1 MKPRGS
7 NLQTSANSQ
16 AQALSGQSSIPDGGL
31 TAWLQ
36 VLGANFLFFNSWF
49 VRRVEELLCI
59 NTITHMQGH
68 REYVRSL
75 PGVLRK
81 LSDRQLV
88 IRNFVDRNFPRL
100 PSDHFWHHWWSNF
113 RPWILSC
120 LLATGIF
127 LVVFGMMMT
136 SLATTYWQ
144 IFLAQGLCVGL
155 GASCLFLPS
164 VAIVAT
170 YFSTKRALAIGIS
183 AAGGSIGSVIYSII
197 FHRLQSKVGASWATR
212 VIGFIT
218 LCTLSISMMV
228 MKTAF
233 LRQRPNA
240 SSQPLR
246 SHRVSF
252 YLLCAL
258 QCGAFSYLHRSLYPI
273 FLRCYLRP
281 A

>member
-1 MKPRGS
+1 MKPRVS

-120 LLATGIF
+120 LAGNRHILGRLWYGDDEPRDNILADF
-127 LVVFGMMMT
+127 P
-136 SLATTYWQ
+136 
-144 IFLAQGLCVGL
+144 
-155 GASCLFLPS
+155 GA
-164 VAIVAT
+164 
-170 YFSTKRALAIGIS
+170 R
-183 AAGGSIGSVIYSII
+183 
-197 FHRLQSKVGASWATR
+197 
-212 VIGFIT
+212 
-218 LCTLSISMMV
+218 
-228 MKTAF
+228 
-233 LRQRPNA
+233 
-240 SSQPLR
+240 PLR
-246 SHRVSF
+246 WIRGQLPF
-252 YLLCAL
+252 PAQCCYRGDLL
-258 QCGAFSYLHRSLYPI
+258 
-273 FLRCYLRP
+273 
-281 A
+281 